1 MRFAHVIN
9 PVSVNKNNS
18 SYLYY
23 TQPITFESM
32 YQSKMLIEK
41 KNKNVYVDLYTINYE
56 EDDEII
62 PDYFIK
68 LPYLIKSTNS
78 EYPKFSKKKL
88 PFIQDIFDSINK
100 YVNADYIIF
109 TNSDIIIHNNFYQ
122 FIYKQIIK
130 YNFDSMIINRRDNIP
145 KFINNIQLNKE
156 HLNLIFELSG
166 ERHIG
171 RDCFIIENSILK
183 KLNMKNMFIAHPP
196 WGLMLMKYLSKL
208 ANKFK
213 MLRSEF
219 LTFHLGNDNNHQ
231 SSNKLDELTK
241 INIINSKSIRI

>member
-9 PVSVNKNNS
+9 PVSVDKNNS

-32 YQSKMLIEK
+32 YQSKMLIEN

-68 LPYLIKSTNS
+68 LPYLNKSTKT

-109 TNSDIIIHNNFYQ
+109 TNSDIIVHNNFYQ

-130 YNFDSMIINRRDNIP
+130 HNEKMKDHNSQSNFKRTNFSA
-145 KFINNIQLNKE
+145 
-156 HLNLIFELSG
+156 
-166 ERHIG
+166 
-171 RDCFIIENSILK
+171 EN
-183 KLNMKNMFIAHPP
+183 
-196 WGLMLMKYLSKL
+196 
-208 ANKFK
+208 
-213 MLRSEF
+213 
-219 LTFHLGNDNNHQ
+219 
-231 SSNKLDELTK
+231 
-241 INIINSKSIRI
+241 

>member
-1 MRFAHVIN
+1 
-9 PVSVNKNNS
+9 
-18 SYLYY
+18 
-23 TQPITFESM
+23 M

-41 KNKNVYVDLYTINYE
+41 KNKNVYIDLYTINYE

-130 YNFDSMIINRRDNIP
+130 HNFDSMIINRRDNIP

-183 KLNMKNMFIAHPP
+183 KINMKNMFIAHPP

>member
-9 PVSVNKNNS
+9 PVSVDKNNS

-32 YQSKMLIEK
+32 YQSKMLIEN

-62 PDYFIK
+62 PDY
-68 LPYLIKSTNS
+68 LNKSTKT

-109 TNSDIIIHNNFYQ
+109 TNSDIIVHNNFYQ

-130 YNFDSMIINRRDNIP
+130 HNFDSMIINRRDNIP

-166 ERHIG
+166 EKHIG

-183 KLNMKNMFIAHPP
+183 KINMKNMFIAHPP
-196 WGLMLMKYLSKL
+196 WGLILMKYLSKL
-208 ANKFK
+208 GNNFK

-241 INIINSKSIRI
+241 INIINSKLINI

>member
-9 PVSVNKNNS
+9 PVSVDKNNS

-32 YQSKMLIEK
+32 YQSKMLIEN

-68 LPYLIKSTNS
+68 LPYLNKSTKT

-109 TNSDIIIHNNFYQ
+109 TNSDIIVHNNFYQ

-130 YNFDSMIINRRDNIP
+130 HNFDSMIINRRDNIP

-166 ERHIG
+166 EKHIG

-183 KLNMKNMFIAHPP
+183 KINMKNMFIAHPP
-196 WGLMLMKYLSKL
+196 WGLILMKYLSKL
-208 ANKFK
+208 GNNFK

-241 INIINSKSIRI
+241 INIINSKLINI